1 MRTKISVLLT
11 ISAIA
16 IGLAGC
22 GKKEEPAKTAPAA
35 EIQNVTIAKV
45 TKSSM
50 EDFYE
55 ATGTVKAAKTTD
67 IAANMMGRIVALPVS
82 EGDTVTRGQ
91 TLVEIDNR
99 ESQTQRQRAEA
110 GLKEAQA
117 ALIEIDK
124 SVIAA
129 NAGVKSAEENKAIAE
144 KTYAR
149 IKELYER
156 RSASAQ
162 EFDVAQ
168 SRVRAAASEVERA
181 KANVE
186 TIISK
191 KKQINA
197 KIEQARAEISGT
209 KVFESYSKIASP
221 VSGVIVKK
229 FAESGAIASPGMP
242 LMTIEDNSLYRL
254 EAAVEESRSKLVRI
268 GNRVQVKIDAIGAS
282 EFYGTV
288 AEILPSAD
296 AASRSYTVKIDLP
309 SNPLLKTGLYGLA
322 RFPVSQKEVIAIPQ
336 NAIVQRGQLSGVYV
350 VGSDGFASF
359 RIVTIGKTS
368 DGLVEILSGLS
379 EGDEYVS
386 AEASRVS
393 DGAKVR

>member
-1 MRTKISVLLT
+1 MRTKISVWLT

-16 IGLAGC
+16 IGLAAC
-22 GKKEEPAKTAPAA
+22 GKKEEPAKTAPAP
-35 EIQNVTIAKV
+35 EIQNVTVAKV

-50 EDFYE
+50 DDYYE

-82 EGDTVTRGQ
+82 EGDSVTRGQ

-129 NAGVKSAEENKAIAE
+129 NAGVKTAEENKAIAE

-162 EFDVAQ
+162 EFDEAQ

-209 KVFESYSKIASP
+209 KVYESYSKIASP

-268 GNRVQVKIDAIGAS
+268 GNRVQVKIDAIGES

-309 SNPLLKTGLYGLA
+309 ANPLLKTGLYGLA
-322 RFPVSQKEVIAIPQ
+322 RFPVSQKEAIAVPQ

-350 VGSDGFASF
+350 VGSDGIANF
-359 RIVTIGKTS
+359 RIVTVGKTS

-386 AEASRVS
+386 ADPSRVS

>member
-162 EFDVAQ
+162 EFDEAQ
-168 SRVRAAASEVERA
+168 S
-181 KANVE
+181 
-186 TIISK
+186 
-191 KKQINA
+191 
-197 KIEQARAEISGT
+197 
-209 KVFESYSKIASP
+209 
-221 VSGVIVKK
+221 
-229 FAESGAIASPGMP
+229 
-242 LMTIEDNSLYRL
+242 
-254 EAAVEESRSKLVRI
+254 
-268 GNRVQVKIDAIGAS
+268 
-282 EFYGTV
+282 
-288 AEILPSAD
+288 
-296 AASRSYTVKIDLP
+296 
-309 SNPLLKTGLYGLA
+309 
-322 RFPVSQKEVIAIPQ
+322 
-336 NAIVQRGQLSGVYV
+336 
-350 VGSDGFASF
+350 
-359 RIVTIGKTS
+359 
-368 DGLVEILSGLS
+368 
-379 EGDEYVS
+379 
-386 AEASRVS
+386 
-393 DGAKVR
+393 